1 MESDAIPC
9 ADDSPQAA
17 CQSTVDGW
25 RLDGRSVGWVFSG
38 GAYLGVGRGGT
49 RERLANSSVS
59 DRLSAGAAK
68 RVILRRMARADLLIH
83 LVRAAKERDEGE
95 LRRTVESMIAEERG
109 KQHHLLAERLEDAL
123 RSNGPPENGSRQV
136 ESAAGFAV
144 LTPKRQLDDLI
155 LPEAVRVAIEELIEE
170 QQRTEVLRA
179 HGLEPRHRVLLTG
192 PPGNGKTSLGE
203 ALAEALLLPL
213 IVVRYEE
220 VIGSYLGETAARLAA
235 VFAFARTRRCV
246 LFFDEFDAVAK
257 ERGDEHET
265 GEIKRVVSS
274 LLMQV
279 DALPSHAIVVAA
291 SNHPELLDRAAH
303 RRFELRLELPM
314 PGKVARI
321 AWFERLLSE
330 LEEPVGLNA
339 ETLARRTAG
348 ASFSQLQDLADD
360 IARRRVLEPG
370 TSLRRLVPE
379 RLRRW
384 REMSALEAH
393 A

>member
-1 MESDAIPC
+1 MP
-9 ADDSPQAA
+9 
-17 CQSTVDGW
+17 
-25 RLDGRSVGWVFSG
+25 
-38 GAYLGVGRGGT
+38 
-49 RERLANSSVS
+49 
-59 DRLSAGAAK
+59 
-68 RVILRRMARADLLIH
+68 RADLLIH
-83 LVRAAKERDEGE
+83 LVRAARERDEGE
-95 LRRTVESMIAEERG
+95 LRRTVESMIAEERD
-109 KQHHLLAERLEDAL
+109 KQHHVFAERLEDAL
-123 RSNGPPENGSRQV
+123 RVAAPV
-136 ESAAGFAV
+136 ERGGRHADAATGFAM
-144 LTPKRQLDDLI
+144 LTPRRRLDDLV
-155 LPEAVRVAIEELIEE
+155 LPDSARAAIAELIEE

-203 ALAEALLLPL
+203 AIAEALLLPL
-213 IVVRYEE
+213 ILVRYEE
-220 VIGSYLGETAARLAA
+220 VIGSYLGETASRLAA

-265 GEIKRVVSS
+265 GEIKQVVSS

-279 DALPSHAIVVAA
+279 DALPSHAIVIAS

-330 LEEPVGLNA
+330 LGEPVGLNA
-339 ETLARRTAG
+339 ETLARRTTG

-360 IARRRVLEPG
+360 IQRRRVLEPG

-384 REMSALEAH
+384 REVSALEAH

>member
-1 MESDAIPC
+1 M
-9 ADDSPQAA
+9 
-17 CQSTVDGW
+17 
-25 RLDGRSVGWVFSG
+25 
-38 GAYLGVGRGGT
+38 
-49 RERLANSSVS
+49 
-59 DRLSAGAAK
+59 
-68 RVILRRMARADLLIH
+68 RRRRRHPSYMARADLLIH
-83 LVRAAKERDEGE
+83 LVRAARERDDGE

-123 RSNGPPENGSRQV
+123 RASAPIENGDAHAEAS
-136 ESAAGFAV
+136 AGFAV
-144 LTPKRQLDDLI
+144 LTPRRQLDELI
-155 LPEAVRVAIEELIEE
+155 LPETARVAIEELIEE
-170 QQRTEVLRA
+170 QQRTEMLRA

-203 ALAEALLLPL
+203 AIAEALLLPL
-213 IVVRYEE
+213 VVVRYED
-220 VIGSYLGETAARLAA
+220 VVGSYLGETASRLAG
-235 VFAFARTRRCV
+235 VFAFARARRCV

-279 DALPSHAIVVAA
+279 DALPSHTIVVAA
-291 SNHPELLDRAAH
+291 SNHPELLDRAVH

-314 PGKVARI
+314 PSKVARI
-321 AWFERLLSE
+321 SWFERFLGE
-330 LEEPVGLNA
+330 LNEPVGLSA
-339 ETLARRTAG
+339 DTLARRTVG
-348 ASFSQLQDLADD
+348 ASFSQLQDLVDD

-370 TSLRRLVPE
+370 TSLRRLLPE

-384 REMSALEAH
+384 REVSALEAH

>member
-1 MESDAIPC
+1 
-9 ADDSPQAA
+9 
-17 CQSTVDGW
+17 
-25 RLDGRSVGWVFSG
+25 
-38 GAYLGVGRGGT
+38 
-49 RERLANSSVS
+49 
-59 DRLSAGAAK
+59 
-68 RVILRRMARADLLIH
+68 MARADLLLH
-83 LVRAAKERDEGE
+83 LVRAAKERDDGE

-123 RSNGPPENGSRQV
+123 RASAPVENGGHPDVST
-136 ESAAGFAV
+136 GFAI
-144 LTPKRQLDDLI
+144 LTPRRRLDDLI
-155 LPEAVRVAIEELIEE
+155 LPEAVRVAIEELVEE

-179 HGLEPRHRVLLTG
+179 HGLEPRHRVLFTG

-203 ALAEALLLPL
+203 AIAEALLLPL

-220 VIGSYLGETAARLAA
+220 VVGSYLGETASRLAA

-279 DALPSHAIVVAA
+279 DALPSHTIVVAA
-291 SNHPELLDRAAH
+291 SNHPELLDRAVH
-303 RRFELRLELPM
+303 RRFELRLELPA

-321 AWFERLLSE
+321 AWFERLLSD
-330 LEEPVGLNA
+330 LDEPVGLNA
-339 ETLARRTAG
+339 ETLTRRTAG

-360 IARRRVLEPG
+360 ISRRRVLEPG

-384 REMSALEAH
+384 REVSALEAH

>member
-1 MESDAIPC
+1 
-9 ADDSPQAA
+9 
-17 CQSTVDGW
+17 
-25 RLDGRSVGWVFSG
+25 
-38 GAYLGVGRGGT
+38 
-49 RERLANSSVS
+49 
-59 DRLSAGAAK
+59 
-68 RVILRRMARADLLIH
+68 MARADLLLH
-83 LVRAAKERDEGE
+83 LVRAAKERDDGE

-123 RSNGPPENGSRQV
+123 RASVPAENGGGHPEVST
-136 ESAAGFAV
+136 GFAI
-144 LTPKRQLDDLI
+144 LTPRRRLDDLI
-155 LPEAVRVAIEELIEE
+155 LPEAVRVAIEELVEE

-179 HGLEPRHRVLLTG
+179 HGLEPRHRVLFTG

-203 ALAEALLLPL
+203 AIAEALLLPL

-220 VIGSYLGETAARLAA
+220 VVGSYLGETASRLAA

-279 DALPSHAIVVAA
+279 DALPSHTIVVAA
-291 SNHPELLDRAAH
+291 SNHPELLDRAVH
-303 RRFELRLELPM
+303 RRFELRLELPA
-314 PGKVARI
+314 PAKVARI
-321 AWFERLLSE
+321 AWFERLLSD
-330 LEEPVGLNA
+330 LDEPVGLNA
-339 ETLARRTAG
+339 ETLARRTVG

-360 IARRRVLEPG
+360 ISRRRVLEPG

-384 REMSALEAH
+384 REVSALEAH

>member
-1 MESDAIPC
+1 
-9 ADDSPQAA
+9 
-17 CQSTVDGW
+17 
-25 RLDGRSVGWVFSG
+25 
-38 GAYLGVGRGGT
+38 
-49 RERLANSSVS
+49 
-59 DRLSAGAAK
+59 
-68 RVILRRMARADLLIH
+68 
-83 LVRAAKERDEGE
+83 
-95 LRRTVESMIAEERG
+95 MIAEERD
-109 KQHHLLAERLEDAL
+109 KQHHVLAERLEDAL
-123 RSNGPPENGSRQV
+123 RTSSPVENGSPHTV
-136 ESAAGFAV
+136 AATGVAMI
-144 LTPKRQLDDLI
+144 TPRRRLDDLI
-155 LPEAVRVAIEELIEE
+155 LPETVRTAVEELVEE
-170 QQRTEVLRA
+170 QQRAEVLRA

-203 ALAEALLLPL
+203 SIAEALLLPL
-213 IVVRYEE
+213 LVVRYEE
-220 VIGSYLGETAARLAA
+220 VIGSYLGETASRLAE

-314 PGKVARI
+314 PGKVART
-321 AWFERLLSE
+321 AWFERLLSQ
-330 LEEPVGLNA
+330 LDEPVGLSA
-339 ETLARRTAG
+339 DTLARRTTG

-360 IARRRVLEPG
+360 IQRRRMLEPG
-370 TSLRRLVPE
+370 TSLRRLVAE

-384 REMSALEAH
+384 REVSALEAH